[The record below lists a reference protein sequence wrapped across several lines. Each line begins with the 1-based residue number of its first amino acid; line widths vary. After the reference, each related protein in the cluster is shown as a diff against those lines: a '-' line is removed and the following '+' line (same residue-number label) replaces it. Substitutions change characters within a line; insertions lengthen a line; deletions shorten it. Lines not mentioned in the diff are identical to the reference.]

1 MHYSSL
7 NECNLFHV
15 VLTINVHSKEVPFQY
30 PTILYSISSS
40 CFLRTINKFVATT
53 QMSCKKSKKI
63 KEKRT
68 VIVSPAFVCCRTSIS
83 DWRKGKIVQMTAGNK
98 VN

>member
-1 MHYSSL
+1 
-7 NECNLFHV
+7 
-15 VLTINVHSKEVPFQY
+15 
-30 PTILYSISSS
+30 
-40 CFLRTINKFVATT
+40 
-53 QMSCKKSKKI
+53 MSCKKSKKI